1 MPAFRHVAR
10 FMYNKNGPLL
20 LPITQRI
27 GIMSAI
33 FRKQDGTVFAAMT
46 WLALG
51 LSWLSP
57 TAVSAYLEDRIVAVV
72 NSDLIMLSDVKR
84 ESEPQLQQI
93 KRQHQGDDLAQRI
106 KTAESMALTK
116 LIEQTL
122 QLQEAKAKGIDA
134 SEQEIA
140 QFAEQLKLQGSA
152 VDLADPRHRRS
163 LRDQLLLMKV
173 VDREVRGA
181 ITVGESEMKR
191 YYQEHRDRFAVP
203 EEYLL
208 SQILV
213 RFRSADEVPDALAKI
228 RKAMDELKRGERFE
242 DVALRYSEGPN
253 ALEGGRL
260 GLVRQGELLPAIEQ
274 AIAPLVPGA
283 ISEIVETPQGFH
295 ILRIDEKKPRQ
306 YRPFEEVKH
315 EIQGLVFEQ
324 KAEERFQSWLAGLK
338 NKAYIE
344 IKF

>member
-1 MPAFRHVAR
+1 MKNGLFLLPVAQRIEIMPAIC
-10 FMYNKNGPLL
+10 K
-20 LPITQRI
+20 
-27 GIMSAI
+27 
-33 FRKQDGTVFAAMT
+33 KQSGTVFAAMT
-46 WLALG
+46 WLAFG
-51 LSWLSP
+51 LSWLAP
-57 TAVSAYLEDRIVAVV
+57 TVASAYLEDRIVAVV

-84 ESEPQLQQI
+84 ECEPQLQQI
-93 KRQHQGDDLAQRI
+93 KQQHRGEELAQRV

-116 LIEQTL
+116 LIERTL
-122 QLQEAKAKGIDA
+122 QLQEAKAKGVDV
-134 SEQEIA
+134 SDQELSQA
-140 QFAEQLKLQGSA
+140 AEQLKLQGST
-152 VDLADPRHRRS
+152 VDLTDPRQRRS
-163 LRDQLLLMKV
+163 LREQMLLMRV

-181 ITVGESEMKR
+181 VMVGESEMKR

-213 RFRSADEVPDALAKI
+213 RSRSADDVPDALAKI

-260 GLVRQGELLPAIEQ
+260 GLVRQGELLPAIDQ

-283 ISEIVETPQGFH
+283 VTDIIETVQGFH
-295 ILRIDEKKPRQ
+295 ILRVDEKKPRQ
-306 YRPFEEVKH
+306 YRPFEEVKR
-315 EIQGLVFEQ
+315 EIQGLIFEQ